1 MNKRL
6 PPVTQL
12 GAASMAFV
20 AAGVI
25 VIAAY
30 LPKHAPLAAPIA
42 CLACAA
48 GLLLV
53 NAVLLARTRD
63 FAFWRFFQVM
73 RWGALAYLVVAGMLE
88 YTFLYDHT
96 HGAVLAILTGMLVL
110 FMVNVP
116 LLMAF
121 TVARFQAPPQ
131 WFIVPGTPPTF
142 RRPTSPIAT
151 LAKLCDTNG

>member
-1 MNKRL
+1 M
-6 PPVTQL
+6 TQL
-12 GAASMAFV
+12 GAASMSFV

-25 VIAAY
+25 VMASY

-42 CLACAA
+42 CLAFAA
-48 GLLLV
+48 GLLV
-53 NAVLLARTRD
+53 ASAVLLSRVRE

-73 RWGALAYLVVAGMLE
+73 RWGLLAYLVVAGMLE

-96 HGAVLAILTGMLVL
+96 RGALLAIMTCMLLL

-121 TVARFQAPPQ
+121 TVARFERAE
-131 WFIVPGTPPTF
+131 
-142 RRPTSPIAT
+142 R
-151 LAKLCDTNG
+151 

>member
-1 MNKRL
+1 MADRRL

-25 VIAAY
+25 VLAAY
-30 LPKHAPLAAPIA
+30 LPKHAPLAAPVA

-48 GLLLV
+48 ALLAV
-53 NAVLLARTRD
+53 NAALLARSRD
-63 FAFWRFFQVM
+63 FAWWRFFQVM
-73 RWGALAYLVVAGMLE
+73 RWGLLAYTVVAGMLE

-96 HGAVLAILTGMLVL
+96 RGTVLAVMTAMLVL
-110 FMVNVP
+110 FTVNVP

-121 TVARFQAPPQ
+121 TVARYERDL
-131 WFIVPGTPPTF
+131 TH
-142 RRPTSPIAT
+142 
-151 LAKLCDTNG
+151 

>member
-25 VIAAY
+25 YIAAY
-30 LPKHAPLAAPIA
+30 LPKHAPIGVAAA

-48 GLLLV
+48 ALLLV

-73 RWGALAYLVVAGMLE
+73 RWGTLAYLVVAGMLE

-96 HGAVLAILTGMLVL
+96 HGAVLAIMTGMLVL

-121 TVARFQAPPQ
+121 TVARFQAPDR
-131 WFIVPGTPPTF
+131 T
-142 RRPTSPIAT
+142 
-151 LAKLCDTNG
+151 